1 MNVDPY
7 CYGPTKRPKKS
18 MVKINIFR
26 DKKRRCP
33 PLLDKVISYE
43 SASSQVIPLHV
54 YIYICIIYIYI
65 YIYVY
70 IYIYLF
76 MCIYIYICI

>member
-33 PLLDKVISYE
+33 PLLDKVTSYE

-54 YIYICIIYIYI
+54 YIYMY

-76 MCIYIYICI
+76 MCIYIYI

>member
-54 YIYICIIYIYI
+54 YIYMYYIYI
-65 YIYVY
+65 CVY
-70 IYIYLF
+70 IYIYLCVF
-76 MCIYIYICI
+76 IYIYVYKYILS